1 MAYERSALGITGIQ
15 QVAEHL
21 ADFGRFGDGYVVHAS
36 KGETVIPLAVLN
48 ENPRLKAALFT
59 QMRDMGLEPKRY
71 VVGDKLNSINP
82 VTGQPEFFFK
92 KLFKG
97 LKKVVKTIA
106 PVVLPVALSM
116 TRLGPIFGA
125 AAGTGIA
132 SLIGGESFG
141 KSLKNSV
148 IAGGIGGLY
157 AGLTGAYGA
166 GEGNRLAGFKKGV
179 SDAFKQPFAARA
191 PRALDPIE
199 DRSEAIGTDTGPDAT
214 SPVDAASEIS
224 PITAGE
230 ASAPFGQLQPLGAYE
245 PELAG
250 QAFQTDSVP
259 FYQQRANFRNI
270 SADGGPLTYGA
281 SAQPVAPTVAPTGSS
296 YAGQPFQP
304 QSSTFVQ
311 YDALGNIVPYQA
323 KPLTPNALGTQYSPA
338 FPSNNAFLDSSR
350 GVTLNPDFL
359 SQPPL
364 SINNIGLRSFRNPT
378 VGNVPILDK
387 SVNIPPLSSTGGG
400 GSQLD
405 ASGGGAGA
413 GDRGRFAK
421 ARDLM
426 VRGGLNPDQ
435 VEGIKRAAYDKA
447 LLRTGDVKIAD
458 AAYNAAGPGILAKY
472 GPSTALGLG
481 AAGLFGAFEP
491 GEEPEPVDFYDQM
504 YGPNSALG
512 RLQSNPGLFSV
523 GIPSPAYT
531 PATLD
536 DIRYS
541 AMGGPI
547 NQNNFP
553 PRIGAINGP
562 GTGTSD
568 DIPAMLSDGEYV
580 MTAKAVRG
588 AGNGNRKQGMQNMY
602 NMMRQ
607 FEGQTV

>member
-82 VTGQPEFFFK
+82 VTGQPEIFFK

-132 SLIGGESFG
+132 SLIGGASFG

-179 SDAFKQPFAARA
+179 SAAFKAPFAARA
-191 PRALDPIE
+191 PSAGAPIE
-199 DRSEAIGTDTGPDAT
+199 DRSEVIGTDTGPAAA
-214 SPVDAASEIS
+214 SPVAAASEIS

-230 ASAPFGQLQPLGAYE
+230 ASLPLGQLQPLGAYE
-245 PELAG
+245 PGNLQG
-250 QAFQTDSVP
+250 
-259 FYQQRANFRNI
+259 YI
-270 SADGGPLTYGA
+270 G
-281 SAQPVAPTVAPTGSS
+281 QPVQTTPVRSFQAQLQDARPVMTNGRVSFRTPDADMGSLVQAQAPTGSS

-359 SQPPL
+359 SQPPVRTPTGG
-364 SINNIGLRSFRNPT
+364 NI
-378 VGNVPILDK
+378 PILDRG
-387 SVNIPPLSSTGGG
+387 IPYNPPPASTAGGEV
-400 GSQLD
+400 
-405 ASGGGAGA
+405 A

-426 VRGGLNPDQ
+426 VRGGLDPEQ
-435 VEGIKRAAYDKA
+435 VEGIKRAAYNKA
-447 LLRTGDVKIAD
+447 FERTGDVKIAD
-458 AAYNAAGPGILAKY
+458 AAYNAAGPNILQRY

-481 AAGLFGAFEP
+481 TAGLFGAFEP

-602 NMMRQ
+602 HMMRQ